1 MSLFGK
7 AKTSVESFLDPGN
20 CQHALRRAR
29 VINTTIKRVYP
40 TYEMDHDQLSV
51 IVLNPE
57 LVDLQ
62 DMRFTT
68 AENIIEEINRHIV
81 LSNQYITSST
91 AAAIQPIVNPDIINK
106 PLGDD
111 DTIKQGATGVK
122 RKSDLKDKVY
132 KRDDHKCI
140 VSGLAHPE
148 AAHLLPVSAVNTRT
162 ALSVTADCWKIIPNL
177 LSIEFYDRY
186 VSNIHNAVG
195 FEVPANLISLAPHV
209 HDFLD
214 RGFWAFEPDSFKEQH
229 NLGGSGFKA
238 RRPADGSGYIGVRM
252 EGGDKVKTGQKF
264 KIHHESIEQA
274 ETVHASAGPETII
287 EKSTSIDKIYGD
299 TVTLTITTAATVN
312 TRKTV
317 TQTTVVERTVSIET
331 RTVHEDVTQTVLS
344 TPTAQSPITRLMV
357 NDDVKQVTKEIA
369 VIDTITLYGI
379 TAGHTWMEVTRTQDI
394 YGLRTKLFPVVQT
407 IDITET
413 SNSILPTTTV
423 ETTVDITSTAL
434 STADETVYDAFT
446 SIVPVAAT
454 DMKKFT

>member
-229 NLGGSGFKA
+229 NVVKNFWLPASFKQQRQKKVSLDDEHDNSVSFIFDTVGQLGGSGFKA

-274 ETVHASAGPETII
+274 EYCH
-287 EKSTSIDKIYGD
+287 
-299 TVTLTITTAATVN
+299 
-312 TRKTV
+312 
-317 TQTTVVERTVSIET
+317 
-331 RTVHEDVTQTVLS
+331 
-344 TPTAQSPITRLMV
+344 
-357 NDDVKQVTKEIA
+357 
-369 VIDTITLYGI
+369 
-379 TAGHTWMEVTRTQDI
+379 
-394 YGLRTKLFPVVQT
+394 
-407 IDITET
+407 
-413 SNSILPTTTV
+413 
-423 ETTVDITSTAL
+423 
-434 STADETVYDAFT
+434 
-446 SIVPVAAT
+446 
-454 DMKKFT
+454 DMISLH